1 MTTPYVGEIRLFSF
15 PRIPQGWFACDGS
28 LKSIANNEVL
38 YTLLGTTYGGDGVNT
53 FAVPDLRGQVP
64 LHQGIGPGLT
74 PRVMGQK
81 GGSETVTLLQT
92 QMPAHTHVFSAI
104 SSLATSNTPGTSA
117 QLAAPV
123 NNDKMYT
130 SSLAGL
136 TTYDMAP
143 AATGSVGGGL
153 PHDNT
158 MPTLTASFCIA
169 WAGIYPSQQ

>member
-15 PRIPQGWFACDGS
+15 PRIPSGWFACDGS
-28 LKSIANNEVL
+28 LKPIADNEVL

-64 LHQGIGPGLT
+64 LHQGTGPGLSN
-74 PRVMGQK
+74 RVMGQK
-81 GGSETVTLLQT
+81 GGSETVTLQQT
-92 QMPAHTHVFSAI
+92 QLPAHTHVVSAI
-104 SSLATSNTPGTSA
+104 SSLATVNTPAAST

-136 TTYDMAP
+136 TTYALAP
-143 AATGSVGGGL
+143 AATSTIGGSQA
-153 PHDNT
+153 HENT